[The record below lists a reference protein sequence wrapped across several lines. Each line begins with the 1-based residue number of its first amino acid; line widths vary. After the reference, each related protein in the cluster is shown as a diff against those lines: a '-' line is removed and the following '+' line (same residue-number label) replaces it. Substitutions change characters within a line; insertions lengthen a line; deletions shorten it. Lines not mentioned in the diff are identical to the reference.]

1 MKPHGDR
8 VNLAPN
14 PNLNLNLNPFAA
26 VGPVESKMEIM
37 IKKECAGG
45 ER

>member
-8 VNLAPN
+8 MNLN
-14 PNLNLNLNPFAA
+14 LHLNLNLFAA